1 MMKASLSKLQ
11 AFLALEGGL
20 FKEQAVA
27 SIARKLNDARDNLL
41 GHVKEVGKSGDLSL
55 LVATEKAIV
64 KDERKHH
71 ANSKGMISSLD
82 AAFAELA
89 AVEKLLS
96 IVDDKARYSPIDQG
110 YSLPRNREK
119 GLPLDEARQAFRSHY
134 VRLNN
139 LDRARLS
146 EYEKKIID
154 ARKSNMFQAGKLYV
168 ERQAKT
174 LGIDLA
180 QGKKRGNHL

>member
-1 MMKASLSKLQ
+1 MKTPLLELQ
-11 AFLALEGGL
+11 FFLTLEGSL
-20 FKEQAVA
+20 FKEQANA
-27 SIARKLNDARDNLL
+27 PNTWNLHKARGNLL
-41 GHVKEVGKSGDLSL
+41 KHVKNIGKSGDLSL

-82 AAFAELA
+82 AASVELA

-119 GLPLDEARQAFRSHY
+119 GLPLDEARQAFKSHY
-134 VRLNN
+134 ARLNN

-146 EYEKKIID
+146 EDEKKIID
-154 ARKSNMFQAGKLYV
+154 ARKSNMFQAGKLYA
-168 ERQAKT
+168 ERQAQT